1 MIFFLFKQKT
11 AYEMRISDWSSD
23 VCSSD
28 LDFGTAIATDGETR
42 RGVVGLAGENM
53 DNAAD
58 RIRTPQRRA
67 RAAHDFDALDL
78 LGRQMRE
85 VEQPRAGGSDAHAVD
100 QDQGL
105 VGIGATQK
113 NRRRR
118 AGAAIGRASCRQSVC
133 QAA

>member
-1 MIFFLFKQKT
+1 MIRRPPRSTRTDTLFPYT
-11 AYEMRISDWSSD
+11 TLFRSA
-23 VCSSD
+23 
-28 LDFGTAIATDGETR
+28 DFGTAIATDGETR

-85 VEQPRAGGSDAHAVD
+85 VEQPRAGGRSEERR
-100 QDQGL
+100 
-105 VGIGATQK
+105 VGKECVST
-113 NRRRR
+113 
-118 AGAAIGRASCRQSVC
+118 CRSRWSP
-133 QAA
+133 